1 MEPVSLGRV
10 VVGRVVVG
18 RLVAELVAGCA
29 VFEFMLY
36 LPWL

>member
-1 MEPVSLGRV
+1 MDPVSLGRAFVGWLV
-10 VVGRVVVG
+10 V
-18 RLVAELVAGCA
+18 ELVAGCA

>member
-1 MEPVSLGRV
+1 MDPVSLGLAV
-10 VVGRVVVG
+10 EG
-18 RLVAELVAGCA
+18 RLVVELVAGCA

>member
-1 MEPVSLGRV
+1 MDPVSLGRA
-10 VVGRVVVG
+10 VVG